1 MRLPAAVPGTM
12 LSCMHQQDTLIV
24 QRSGIT
30 TDVLIINQSDTD
42 GYEKEDKNGMQ
53 IRMISSKERGLS
65 RSRNMALANAEGD
78 LCLLCDDDER
88 FVRAYEKIICGAF
101 LRIPDADLI
110 AFDIA
115 NQPCRLKKRAQRLK
129 RLQLLRISSWQIA
142 FRRESVISAG
152 VRFDEYMGA
161 GTGNGAQEENKFLLD
176 CERSGLKIYYVPIAI
191 GSVAQAHSTWFAGFT
206 EDFFYKRGTAT
217 RYMLGLPLAVLYAGY
232 YLAAKR
238 RLYRGEISVG
248 RAAVAVLKG
257 IVSND
262 IAGQKAAALKD
273 GGENTRP

>member
-1 MRLPAAVPGTM
+1 MRLEV
-12 LSCMHQQDTLIV
+12 LVSCMNQTDMSILKRT
-24 QRSGIT
+24 GIT
-30 TDVLIINQSDTD
+30 SDALIINQCGRD
-42 GYEKEDKNGMQ
+42 GFDRTTVRGRAA
-53 IRMISSKERGLS
+53 RMISTTARGLS
-65 RSRNMALANAEGD
+65 KSRNMALANAEGD
-78 LCLLCDDDER
+78 ICLLCDDDER

-129 RLQLLRISSWQIA
+129 RLQLLRVSSWQIA